1 MELSFEIVGRPEG
14 VRPIPGETVQ
24 FTCTVRSSFTL
35 AWGNSNFT
43 NVSST
48 DAKATSSFTTAF
60 FFYFFVRILLLS
72 VVMILL
78 VVKRGILVQTLLPN

>member
-1 MELSFEIVGRPEG
+1 MELSFEIVDRPEG

-24 FTCTVRSSFTL
+24 FTCIVRSSFILTW
-35 AWGNSNFT
+35 ANSNFT

-48 DAKATSSFTTAF
+48 RAEATSSFTIAIF
-60 FFYFFVRILLLS
+60 LIFFVRILLLS

-78 VVKRGILVQTLLPN
+78 EVKREILVQTLWLN